1 MPVLIVDKSIL
12 FTPQL
17 DLVETDHVCWLTVIS
32 TVGCSIQLATHA
44 NMMFE
49 LWWCFV
55 WLFLQMEGGL
65 EPNKFGKTSHIPMY
79 IVDLVLKSTVKIT
92 SLDGLAS
99 TKNLVSF
106 GLATS
111 LSWSEAC
118 LSRHQI

>member
-32 TVGCSIQLATHA
+32 TVGCSIQLTTHA

-49 LWWCFV
+49 VWWRFV
-55 WLFLQMEGGL
+55 WLFLHMEGGL
-65 EPNKFGKTSHIPMY
+65 EPNKFGKTSHIPMNCTF
-79 IVDLVLKSTVKIT
+79 DLVLKSTTKIT

-111 LSWSEAC
+111 LSWFEDC
-118 LSRHQI
+118 LSRH